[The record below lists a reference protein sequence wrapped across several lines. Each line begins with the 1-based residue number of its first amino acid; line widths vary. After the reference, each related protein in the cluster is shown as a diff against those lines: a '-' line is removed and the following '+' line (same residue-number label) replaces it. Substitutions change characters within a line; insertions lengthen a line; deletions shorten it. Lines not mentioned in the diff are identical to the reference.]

1 MKRPGQRDATG
12 WSCARPVWPAAPSPG
27 PTTEIDH
34 EPGEEL
40 QLDWWELSGWSG
52 RRPWS
57 TSRATAQRSA
67 RAPRPERHGQGPPR
81 RAGGGDRFG
90 HGRRVAR
97 HRRVPSG
104 AAQTIRCAEH
114 GKDLERAVLGAFTT
128 APPCKAKA
136 NRPPGPAA
144 LAAAAK
150 LRGEEGGEVLV
161 DLDRYAQIAGVA
173 R

>member
-1 MKRPGQRDATG
+1 M
-12 WSCARPVWPAAPSPG
+12 
-27 PTTEIDH
+27 
-34 EPGEEL
+34 
-40 QLDWWELSGWSG
+40 
-52 RRPWS
+52 
-57 TSRATAQRSA
+57 
-67 RAPRPERHGQGPPR
+67 
-81 RAGGGDRFG
+81 
-90 HGRRVAR
+90 
-97 HRRVPSG
+97 PSG